1 MTWVQGLL
9 DDEEVFPARIGESEL
24 GALPASLFRPPFA
37 SFYCCL
43 RALSSA
49 CRSRSQH
56 PLTYGFFTTL
66 SLGTPFPKNFR
77 QTCQTVLRRLFRI
90 YGHIYASHFDQICAL
105 GIEGASR
112 FFRPMFNAISP
123 TPS

>member
-1 MTWVQGLL
+1 M
-9 DDEEVFPARIGESEL
+9 S
-24 GALPASLFRPPFA
+24 
-37 SFYCCL
+37 
-43 RALSSA
+43 LSSA
-49 CRSRSQH
+49 HCPRVSSDRLLRLYSAASERSAPLAALEVQH